1 MKKVEFLSAQHV
13 KIEFEM
19 ASVVQR
25 ALAYVIDTVIIYVYF
40 MIVLFAFL
48 NDASIWSQ
56 DLDLALLLLV
66 LLVNMPI
73 YLYKPVMEY
82 FFNGQTLGKMAVGIR
97 MVRVNGD
104 RMTLQDNFLRWV
116 MRGEFFWVSLVSN
129 PVWILIIPFITLLDF
144 LAMSLSP
151 KHQRIGDMI
160 VSVIAIRTRPSRKY
174 KLSDILSRQESTSY
188 KPTYEKVISFTDED
202 IMYLKNVIEQYK
214 NYRNAEITKVFNAVT
229 QKTCERLEIELPKK
243 NTTAFLEKVLKDYV
257 YLTR

>member
-25 ALAYVIDTVIIYVYF
+25 VLAYVIDTVIIYVYF
-40 MIVLFAFL
+40 LIVIFAFL
-48 NDASIWSQ
+48 NDVSIWSS

-73 YLYKPVMEY
+73 YLYKPLMEY
-82 FFNGQTLGKMAVGIR
+82 FFNGQTVGKMALGIR
-97 MVRVNGD
+97 MVRMNGD
-104 RMTLQDNFLRWV
+104 RMTLQDNFVRWV
-116 MRGEFFWVSLVSN
+116 MRGDFFWVSLISN
-129 PVWILIIPFITLLDF
+129 PVWIFIIPILTLIDF
-144 LAMSLSP
+144 FALSLSP
-151 KHQRIGDMI
+151 NNQRFGDMI
-160 VSVIAIRTRPSRKY
+160 VSVIAIRTRPARKY
-174 KLSDILSRQESTSY
+174 KLSDILSRQEAASY

-214 NYRNAEITKVFNAVT
+214 NYKNAEITKVFNAVT
-229 QKTCERLEIELPKK
+229 QKTCERLEIEMPKK
-243 NTTAFLEKVLKDYV
+243 TTTAFLEKVLKDYV